1 MTRVPG
7 FRGWYYFRIGYAT
20 YFAFILA
27 GINTLTVT
35 FFLAVDNY
43 PSLKLIFP
51 SFEQYILI
59 IIAVGIPLLILVG
72 YAHFKSGRRGA
83 FQSEVDILAE
93 NNPYQRRNTVNGE
106 LNLRLNLKLISML
119 IKISKK
125 ETLSEKDLQDIEKLY
140 DEILTFSNE
149 RDFINNLDLD
159 FLKKQ
164 IQKY

>member
-72 YAHFKSGRRGA
+72 YAHFISGRRGA

>member
-1 MTRVPG
+1 MGTTTG
-7 FRGWYYFRIGYAT
+7 FRGWFYFRMGWST

-27 GINTLTVT
+27 AINTLTVT
-35 FFLAVDNY
+35 YFLAVDNY
-43 PSLKLIFP
+43 PALKLLFP
-51 SFEQYILI
+51 SFEQYIII
-59 IIAVGIPLLILVG
+59 IIAIGFPLLILVG

-83 FQSEVDILAE
+83 FQSEVDILVE

-119 IKISKK
+119 MKISKK